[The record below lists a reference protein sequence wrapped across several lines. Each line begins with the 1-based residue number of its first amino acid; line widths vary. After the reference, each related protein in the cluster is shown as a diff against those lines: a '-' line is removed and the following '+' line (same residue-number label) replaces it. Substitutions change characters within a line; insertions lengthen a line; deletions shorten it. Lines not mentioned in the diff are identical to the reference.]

1 MADRNVVNTATLD
14 TLRTTYNS
22 TAADV
27 GDIASVTGAS
37 GVIASATDIVEAI
50 VAMNT
55 EVTGIKTGATTFES
69 QITFEGSTDDAYE
82 TTLAVTDPT
91 ADRTITFPD
100 ASGTLVITDATQTL
114 TNKTLTSPTINAG
127 TLSGAFTGTA
137 DLTGLVLS
145 GASPL
150 VFEGAT
156 ANAYETTLTITD
168 PTADRVITIPN
179 ATDTLVGK
187 ATTDTLTNKSYDLG
201 GTGNVMTGSL
211 AEFNSALQSDS
222 FVSLTGSET
231 LTNKTLTSPTING
244 GTFSGSFTGTQ
255 DLTGLVM
262 SGASPLVFEGATDD
276 AYETTLAF
284 TDPTADR
291 TITIPNATDT
301 LVGKATTDTL
311 TNKTIDLDSNTLTGS
326 LAEFN
331 SALQSATFVS
341 LTGSETLT
349 NKTLTSPTI
358 NGGTF
363 SGTFTGTQNLSGVVM
378 SGSSPLVFEG
388 ATDDAYE
395 TTLAFTD
402 PTADRTITFFNATD
416 TLVGK
421 ATTDTFTNKSIDLD
435 SNTLTGSLAEFN
447 SALQSDSFVSLT
459 GSETLTNKTLTA
471 PTITSGVLNTGVSG
485 SAVLDEDNMSS
496 NSATKV
502 ATQQSIK
509 AYVDAQITA
518 QDLDFAGDSGTGSI
532 DLDSQTF
539 TITGGTGIDTSIS
552 GQTVTIAIDNTIV
565 TKTGTQTLTN
575 KTLTSP
581 TLNSPTITNLTATA
595 LNLTDS
601 SIVFEGATADAY
613 ETTLTVV
620 DPTADRTIT
629 IPNETGTLITSA
641 SAATNA
647 FSVALAAALG

>member
-1 MADRNVVNTATLD
+1 MADRTVATTDTLD
-14 TLRTTYNS
+14 TLRTTYNL

-27 GDIASVTGAS
+27 GDISSITGAS

-50 VAMNT
+50 TLMNT

-100 ASGTLVITDATQTL
+100 ASGTVVTTAATQ
-114 TNKTLTSPTINAG
+114 
-127 TLSGAFTGTA
+127 
-137 DLTGLVLS
+137 
-145 GASPL
+145 
-150 VFEGAT
+150 
-156 ANAYETTLTITD
+156 
-168 PTADRVITIPN
+168 
-179 ATDTLVGK
+179 
-187 ATTDTLTNKSYDLG
+187 
-201 GTGNVMTGSL
+201 
-211 AEFNSALQSDS
+211 
-222 FVSLTGSET
+222 T

-262 SGASPLVFEGATDD
+262 SGASPLVFEGATAD

-291 TITIPNATDT
+291 VLTMPNATDT
-301 LVGKATTDTL
+301 LVGRATTDTF
-311 TNKTIDLDSNTLTGS
+311 TNKTIDLGSNTLTGS

-331 SALQSATFVS
+331 TALQSESFVGLAATQ
-341 LTGSETLT
+341 TLT

-363 SGTFTGTQNLSGVVM
+363 SGSFTGTQNLTGLVM
-378 SGSSPLVFEG
+378 SGASPLVFEG

-395 TTLAFTD
+395 TTLAFID
-402 PTADRTITFFNATD
+402 PTADRVITFFNATD
-416 TLVGK
+416 TLVGR
-421 ATTDTFTNKSIDLD
+421 ATTDTLTNKSIDLAN
-435 SNTLTGSLAEFN
+435 NTLTGSISEWN
-447 SALQSDSFVSLT
+447 TALQSNSFTSLT

-471 PTITSGVLNTGVSG
+471 PTITSGVLNTAVSG
-485 SAVLDEDNMSS
+485 SAILDEDNLGS
-496 NSATKV
+496 NSATQL

-509 AYVDAQITA
+509 AYVDATITA
-518 QDLDFAGDSGTGSI
+518 QDLDITSDSGSIAI
-532 DLDSQTF
+532 DLDSEQL
-539 TITGGTGIDTSIS
+539 TIAGGTGLASTGS
-552 GQTVTIAIDNTIV
+552 GNTITMAIDSTV
-565 TKTGTQTLTN
+565 ATLTGTQTLTN

-581 TLNSPTITNLTATA
+581 TINSPTITTLTATA

-601 SIVFEGATADAY
+601 SIVFEGSTADAY

-629 IPNETGTLITSA
+629 IPNESGTLITSA

-647 FSVALAAALG
+647 FSTALAAALG

>member
-22 TAADV
+22 TAVDV

-37 GVIASATDIVEAI
+37 GVIGAATDIVEAI
-50 VAMNT
+50 TLMNT
-55 EVTGIKTGATTFES
+55 EVTGIKTGATTFAS
-69 QITFEGSTDDAYE
+69 QIVFEGSTDDAYE

-100 ASGTLVITDATQTL
+100 ASGTVVTTTATQTL

-127 TLSGAFTGTA
+127 TFSGTFTGTMDA
-137 DLTGLVLS
+137 TSLVLS

-150 VFEGAT
+150 VFEGAS
-156 ANAYETTLTITD
+156 ADAHETTLGIVD
-168 PTADRVITIPN
+168 PTADRTVSLPN

-187 ATTDTLTNKSYDLG
+187 ATTDTFTNKTIDLDSN
-201 GTGNVMTGSL
+201 TFTGSL

-262 SGASPLVFEGATDD
+262 SGASPLVFEGATAD
-276 AYETTLAF
+276 AH
-284 TDPTADR
+284 
-291 TITIPNATDT
+291 
-301 LVGKATTDTL
+301 
-311 TNKTIDLDSNTLTGS
+311 
-326 LAEFN
+326 
-331 SALQSATFVS
+331 
-341 LTGSETLT
+341 
-349 NKTLTSPTI
+349 
-358 NGGTF
+358 
-363 SGTFTGTQNLSGVVM
+363 
-378 SGSSPLVFEG
+378 
-388 ATDDAYE
+388 E

-421 ATTDTFTNKSIDLD
+421 ATTDTFTNKSIDLET
-435 SNTLTGSLAEFN
+435 NTLTGSLSEWN
-447 SALQSDSFVSLT
+447 STLQSDSFTSLT
-459 GSETLTNKTLTA
+459 GSETLTNKTLTS
-471 PTITSGVLNTGVSG
+471 PVVTSGVLNTGVSG
-485 SAVLDEDNMSS
+485 SAVLDEDNMAS
-496 NSATKV
+496 NSATKL

-509 AYVDAQITA
+509 AYVDTTVGAT
-518 QDLDFAGDSGTGSI
+518 DLDLIGDSGTGAV
-532 DLDSQTF
+532 DLDSQSF
-539 TITGGTGIDTSIS
+539 TITGGTGIDTSAS
-552 GQTVTIAIDNTIV
+552 GQTITVSIDNTVV

-581 TLNSPTITNLTATA
+581 TINSPTITNLQATQ
-595 LNLTDS
+595 LNLTDA
-601 SIVFEGATADAY
+601 SIVFEGATADAH
-613 ETTLTVV
+613 ETTLTVT

-629 IPNETGTLITSA
+629 LPNESGTLITSA

-647 FSVALAAALG
+647 FATAIAAALG

>member
-1 MADRNVVNTATLD
+1 MADRTVATTDTLD
-14 TLRTTYNS
+14 TLRTTYNL

-27 GDIASVTGAS
+27 GDIASVTSAS

-50 VAMNT
+50 TLMNT

-114 TNKTLTSPTINAG
+114 TNKTLTSPTIN
-127 TLSGAFTGTA
+127 
-137 DLTGLVLS
+137 
-145 GASPL
+145 
-150 VFEGAT
+150 
-156 ANAYETTLTITD
+156 
-168 PTADRVITIPN
+168 
-179 ATDTLVGK
+179 
-187 ATTDTLTNKSYDLG
+187 
-201 GTGNVMTGSL
+201 
-211 AEFNSALQSDS
+211 
-222 FVSLTGSET
+222 
-231 LTNKTLTSPTING
+231 G
-244 GTFSGSFTGTQ
+244 GTFSGTFTGTQ
-255 DLTGLVM
+255 DLTSVVL
-262 SGASPLVFEGATDD
+262 SGGSPLVFEGATDN
-276 AYETTLAF
+276 AHETTLGIV
-284 TDPTADR
+284 DPTADR
-291 TITIPNATDT
+291 TVSLPNATDT

-601 SIVFEGATADAY
+601 SIVFEGATADDF

-641 SAATNA
+641 SAATNQ

>member
-1 MADRNVVNTATLD
+1 MADRNVANTATLD

-27 GDIASVTGAS
+27 GDIANVTGAS
-37 GVIASATDIVEAI
+37 GVIGAATDIVEAI
-50 VAMNT
+50 TLMNT
-55 EVTGIKTGATTFES
+55 EVTGIKDGTTTFASSIVFEGATA
-69 QITFEGSTDDAYE
+69 DAHE
-82 TTLAVTDPT
+82 TTLTVTDPT

-100 ASGTLVITDATQTL
+100 ASGTVVTTTATQTL

-127 TLSGAFTGTA
+127 TFSGTFTGTMDA
-137 DLTGLVLS
+137 TSLVLS

-150 VFEGAT
+150 VFEGAS
-156 ANAYETTLTITD
+156 ADAHETTLGIVD
-168 PTADRVITIPN
+168 PTADRTVSLPN

-187 ATTDTLTNKSYDLG
+187 ATTDTFTNKTIDLDSN
-201 GTGNVMTGSL
+201 TFTGSL

-262 SGASPLVFEGATDD
+262 SGASPLVFEGATAD
-276 AYETTLAF
+276 AH
-284 TDPTADR
+284 
-291 TITIPNATDT
+291 
-301 LVGKATTDTL
+301 
-311 TNKTIDLDSNTLTGS
+311 
-326 LAEFN
+326 
-331 SALQSATFVS
+331 
-341 LTGSETLT
+341 
-349 NKTLTSPTI
+349 
-358 NGGTF
+358 
-363 SGTFTGTQNLSGVVM
+363 
-378 SGSSPLVFEG
+378 
-388 ATDDAYE
+388 E

-421 ATTDTFTNKSIDLD
+421 ATTDTLTNKSIDLEN
-435 SNTLTGSLAEFN
+435 NTLTGSLAEFN
-447 SALQSDSFVSLT
+447 SALQSNSFTSLT
-459 GSETLTNKTLTA
+459 GSETLTNKTLTT
-471 PTITSGVLNTGVSG
+471 PTLTSAVLNTAVSG
-485 SAVLDEDNMSS
+485 SAVLDEDDMNS
-496 NSATKV
+496 NSATKL

-509 AYVDAQITA
+509 AYVDATVTA
-518 QDLDFAGDSGTGSI
+518 DDVDIAADSGSNIAI
-532 DLDSQTF
+532 DLDSEVLTLA
-539 TITGGTGIDTSIS
+539 GGTGLGSVASGNSVTFNIDS
-552 GQTVTIAIDNTIV
+552 TVATL
-565 TKTGTQTLTN
+565 TGSQTLTN

-581 TLNSPTITNLTATA
+581 TINSPTITSLTATA

-601 SIVFEGATADAY
+601 SIIFEGATADAH
-613 ETTLTVV
+613 ETTLTVT

-647 FSVALAAALG
+647 FSIALATALG

>member
-1 MADRNVVNTATLD
+1 MADRTVATTDTLD
-14 TLRTTYNS
+14 TLRTTYNL

-27 GDIASVTGAS
+27 GDISSLTGAS
-37 GVIASATDIVEAI
+37 GVIASSTDIVEAI

-114 TNKTLTSPTINAG
+114 TNKTLTSPTIN
-127 TLSGAFTGTA
+127 
-137 DLTGLVLS
+137 
-145 GASPL
+145 
-150 VFEGAT
+150 
-156 ANAYETTLTITD
+156 
-168 PTADRVITIPN
+168 
-179 ATDTLVGK
+179 
-187 ATTDTLTNKSYDLG
+187 
-201 GTGNVMTGSL
+201 
-211 AEFNSALQSDS
+211 
-222 FVSLTGSET
+222 
-231 LTNKTLTSPTING
+231 G
-244 GTFSGSFTGTQ
+244 GTFSGTFTGTQ
-255 DLTGLVM
+255 DLTSVVL
-262 SGASPLVFEGATDD
+262 SGGSPLVFEGATDN
-276 AYETTLAF
+276 AHETTLGIV
-284 TDPTADR
+284 DPTADR
-291 TITIPNATDT
+291 TVSLPNATDT

-601 SIVFEGATADAY
+601 SIVFEGATADDF

-620 DPTADRTIT
+620 DPTADRIIT

-641 SAATNA
+641 SAATQA